1 MRVCLWTARLAALR
15 SGRVDLLGTAGDSQ
29 LRSIDQIKSLRE
41 KNPEINLWEFEF
53 RSENATAFNNV
64 NKPPFDDIRVRRAM
78 QMAVDVDT
86 IAETFFSGVA
96 DATPQGTFANS
107 KMGVGTPFEE
117 WPEEIKQYYRYDP
130 QRAKQ
135 LMAEAGYPDGF
146 KTTLHAS
153 GRRGSS
159 YEELLANYW
168 REIGVEVEIRTFD
181 STQGVALRRDN
192 PGGLIGNIAAIT
204 YDAVSTLNWHT
215 CAN

>member
-1 MRVCLWTARLAALR
+1 ML
-15 SGRVDLLGTAGDSQ
+15 
-29 LRSIDQIKSLRE
+29 DQIKSLRE

-78 QMAVDVDT
+78 QMAVDVET
-86 IAETFFSGVA
+86 IAETFFSGIGN
-96 DATPQGTFANS
+96 ATPQGTFANS

-159 YEELLANYW
+159 Y
-168 REIGVEVEIRTFD
+168 
-181 STQGVALRRDN
+181 
-192 PGGLIGNIAAIT
+192 
-204 YDAVSTLNWHT
+204 DAYSGEPFQ
-215 CAN
+215 

>member
-1 MRVCLWTARLAALR
+1 MSRR
-15 SGRVDLLGTAGDSQ
+15 SR
-29 LRSIDQIKSLRE
+29 
-41 KNPEINLWEFEF
+41 
-53 RSENATAFNNV
+53 
-64 NKPPFDDIRVRRAM
+64 
-78 QMAVDVDT
+78 
-86 IAETFFSGVA
+86 ETFFSGIGN
-96 DATPQGTFANS
+96 ATPQGTFANS